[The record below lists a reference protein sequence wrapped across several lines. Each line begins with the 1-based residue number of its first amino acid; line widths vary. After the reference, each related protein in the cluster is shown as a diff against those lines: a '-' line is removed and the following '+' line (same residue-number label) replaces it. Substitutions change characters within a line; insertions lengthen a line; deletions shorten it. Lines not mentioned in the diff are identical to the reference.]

1 MKILENPDDVLD
13 LFTENN
19 LTSADA
25 YKSNVLMTCNYLVG
39 RGKVAEVGEEED
51 LYVPG
56 SAALAGKMYKTL
68 CLRLLRVKNMAA

>member
-1 MKILENPDDVLD
+1 
-13 LFTENN
+13 
-19 LTSADA
+19 
-25 YKSNVLMTCNYLVG
+25 MTCNYLVG

-68 CLRLLRVKNMAA
+68 MSQLTAGKRRRLAGSGAGAAMEVLFALSPKLSYE